1 MKSENVIQY
10 PISPWHG
17 DSFGRFELPSS
28 DGQVVAIFTQL
39 IEVAMGAP
47 VGSPLTIGGR
57 EIEGHFSPSAI
68 WSEDS
73 KYFAVPKW
81 VWGGPH
87 HRSQNFAIYCMKKH
101 KLHVTGERYSVLH
114 LDGFSAGIVRGYN
127 SPKLKIPFEF
137 HISQFG
143 LE

>member
-17 DSFGRFELPSS
+17 DSFGSFELPSP

-39 IEVAMGAP
+39 TEIAMGAP

-73 KYFAVPKW
+73 KYLALPKW
-81 VWGGPH
+81 IWGGPH
-87 HRSQNFAIYCMKKH
+87 HRTQNFAIYCLRTKQ
-101 KLHVTGERYSVLH
+101 LHVTEERFSVL
-114 LDGFSAGIVRGYN
+114 LLESFNAGIVRGYN
-127 SPKLKIPFEF
+127 SPRFKIPFEF